1 MKPTLVRNRT
11 IYKASLFARSKL
23 LCSHLSKDLQKK
35 YSKRSIRIIEGD
47 TVKILRG
54 EYKGVT
60 GKITRISTEKNGAA
74 IEGIKKEKLKGGN
87 LDVFI
92 HASNLLVT
100 DIGTEDPWRQNKLE
114 GKPAKS
120 RAAKEPEPIKEAKPE
135 PAPKQKPEKPKKQ
148 ANAQRKTKTKESKT
162 GKKESKQ

>member
-1 MKPTLVRNRT
+1 
-11 IYKASLFARSKL
+11 LFARSKL

-35 YSKRSIRIIEGD
+35 YSRRSIRITEGD

-60 GKITRISTEKNGAA
+60 GKITRVSTEKNGAA
-74 IEGIKKEKLKGGN
+74 VEGIKKEKLKGGN

-100 DIGTEDPWRQNKLE
+100 DVGTGDPWRQNKLE
-114 GKPAKS
+114 GKPAKPKETK
-120 RAAKEPEPIKEAKPE
+120 APKPIEAKESEPRPEP
-135 PAPKQKPEKPKKQ
+135 EKTKKTQ
-148 ANAQRKTKTKESKT
+148 EKKNKSKTKESKVT
-162 GKKESKQ
+162 EKRSKQ